1 MLTRGMPRYYDQ
13 IYMTAPQRDAKI
25 KELHDAGMS
34 TRAIGKIVGMSG
46 AGVHLALQRMRE
58 GRPGR
63 DPRA

>member
-1 MLTRGMPRYYDQ
+1 MPSYYDQ
-13 IYMTAPQRDAKI
+13 TRMTAPQRDAKI
-25 KELHDAGMS
+25 KELHDAGYS

-46 AGVHLALQRMRE
+46 AGVYLALQRIKE